1 MTVRGVGIP
10 AFPVV
15 AVAVAAVVT
24 ALFGRYLGA
33 APLAPLYLAVF
44 LAAFRGGSIQGWVAF
59 GLSTV
64 VVLLHPT
71 PLVDLTRR
79 PHPFEFAAVAAAVC
93 VGIIVLAGRTHDAVE
108 RSRAREAEL
117 ARLNRLYNA
126 LSQVDQA
133 IVWSSTREELFG
145 KVCQALVERGGFR
158 MCWIGVADRESAR
171 MSVVARHG
179 DEHDYLGTVQVY
191 VDQRPEGQG
200 PVGTAVHE
208 GRPYVANDFRT
219 DPATLRWRQAA
230 ARSGFLASAAFP
242 IRHQGK
248 PWGVL
253 AVYADAAGLFRDR
266 EVALLEEAAAD
277 LSYALDNFARDTEHA
292 AAEAAA
298 RRERQ
303 LTDSVV
309 ESMPG
314 ILYLYDHRGSFLRW
328 NRNFLTVSGYTA
340 EEMTGLRPQVF
351 FRGEDV
357 ARVNA
362 GIAEVFAQGESALE
376 AGFVTKDGRV
386 IPYYFTGRRVVL
398 DGHPCLLGMGI
409 DISERVR
416 AEEAIRRSEERY
428 HSTLDSIAEG
438 AQILGRDWRYLYL
451 NPAAERHNRRP
462 NAELLGRT
470 MPEAWPGIEGSPVFA
485 LLRRC
490 QEQRA
495 AAQDEVEFLFP
506 DGESRWYDVRAHP
519 VPEGIF
525 VLSVDVTA
533 EHETRTALARHVA
546 LQRIVG
552 RVARIGGWQID
563 LPARTM
569 SWSDE
574 VCDMHEVPRGHRLS
588 PEEGLAMFAPE
599 SRIPMVQALEAC
611 IRDGTPYDLE
621 LAKLTARGR
630 RFWVRTIGE
639 AVRDAGGRI
648 VRVQGAIQDI
658 NERKETETRLA
669 EQAALLDHA
678 QDAIIV
684 RDLAHRVHY
693 WNRSAERM
701 YGWSAEEAAGRPVT
715 ELFYRAPGDPAE
727 YLRAMAT
734 LLQRGEWTGDL
745 EQRTRDGNVV
755 TVEGRWSLL
764 RDPAG
769 TPTSV
774 LAINTDVS
782 HRKALERQLLR
793 AQRLESIGTLAGGIA
808 HDLNNVLTP
817 IMMSIE
823 LLREDDTAE
832 GRLETIDTIASSARK
847 GAEMVRQVLTFARGV
862 EGQRVPVDIPSL
874 VREVEKLVNDTFLKS
889 IEVSARVAPDLPL
902 VLGDRTQ
909 LHQVLLNLCVNAR
922 DAMPEGG
929 TLRIVADRQEVD
941 ARYAAIN
948 PDARVGTYVTVEVAD
963 SGHGMTPDVV
973 DRIFDPFFTTKE
985 QGKGTGLGLSTSL
998 AIVKGH
1004 GGFFRVRSTPG
1015 SGSQF
1020 MILLPAH
1027 TGEPIGAPAPLEP
1040 APAMGNGELILVVD
1054 DEPAIRDVTRKI
1066 LEGNGYRVVLAG
1078 DGAEG
1083 LATYRRRRDDVAVV
1097 LTDMMMP
1104 VMDGDAVIA
1113 ALRQIDPN
1121 VPIIAVSGVVEGV
1134 AAREALAAAGH
1145 TRHLPKP
1152 YTTTELLRAIHGVLR
1167 PQDPSPS
1174 RT

>member
-1 MTVRGVGIP
+1 R
-10 AFPVV
+10 F
-15 AVAVAAVVT
+15 
-24 ALFGRYLGA
+24 LGA

-44 LAAFRGGSIQGWVAF
+44 LSAIRRGPAQGWVAF
-59 GLSTV
+59 GLSAV
-64 VVLLHPT
+64 VVLLRLT

-79 PHPFEFAAVAAAVC
+79 PHPLEFAAVAAAVC

-117 ARLNRLYNA
+117 ARLNRLYDA

-133 IVWSSTREELFG
+133 IVWSGTRQELFD

-158 MCWIGVADRESAR
+158 MCWIGQADRESSR
-171 MSVVARHG
+171 MSVLARHG
-179 DEHDYLGTVQVY
+179 DEHDYLGAVEIY
-191 VDQRPEGQG
+191 VDQRPEGRG
-200 PVGTAVHE
+200 PSGTAFHE
-208 GRPYVANDFRT
+208 GRPYVANDFRS
-219 DPATLRWRQAA
+219 DPATLPWRQAA
-230 ARSGFLASAAFP
+230 ARSGFRAVAAFP
-242 IRHQGK
+242 IRQQGMA
-248 PWGVL
+248 WGVL
-253 AVYADAAGLFRDR
+253 AVYADVAGFFRDR
-266 EVALLEEAAAD
+266 EVALLEEAATD
-277 LSYALDNFARDTEHA
+277 LSYALDNFVRDAEHS

-298 RRERQ
+298 MRERQ

-309 ESMPG
+309 ESTPG
-314 ILYLYDHRGSFLRW
+314 ILYLYDEQGRFLRW

-340 EEMTGLRPQVF
+340 EEMAGLRPQDF
-351 FRGEDV
+351 FRGDDV
-357 ARVNA
+357 ARVSA
-362 GIAEVFAQGESALE
+362 RIAEVFARGESALE

-386 IPYYFTGRRVVL
+386 IPYYFTGRRAEL
-398 DGHPCLLGMGI
+398 DGRPCLVGMGI

-416 AEEAIRRSEERY
+416 AEDATRRSEERY

-438 AQILGRDWRYLYL
+438 AQILGPDWRYLYL

-462 NAELLGRT
+462 NSELLGRT
-470 MPEAWPGIEGSPVFA
+470 MPEAWPGIEGTPVFA

-490 QEQRA
+490 QEERV
-495 AAQDEVEFLFP
+495 AAQGEIAFTFS
-506 DGESRWYDVRAHP
+506 DGEVRWFDVRAHP

-533 EHETRTALARHVA
+533 EHEARSALSRHAA

-552 RVARIGGWQID
+552 RVARIGGWQIE
-563 LPARTM
+563 LPGRTM

-574 VCDMHEVPRGHRLS
+574 VCDMHEVPRGCRLS
-588 PEEGLAMFAPE
+588 LEEGLAMFAPE
-599 SRIPMVQALEAC
+599 SREPMAQALEAC
-611 IRDGTPYDLE
+611 IAAGTPYDLE
-621 LAKLTARGR
+621 LVKLTARGR

-639 AVRDAGGRI
+639 AVRDADGRI
-648 VRVQGAIQDI
+648 IRVQGAIQDI
-658 NERKETETRLA
+658 NERKEAETRLA

-678 QDAIIV
+678 RDAIIV
-684 RDLAHRVHY
+684 RDLEHRVRY

-701 YGWSAEEAAGRPVT
+701 YGWSAAEAAGRPVT
-715 ELFYRAPGDPAE
+715 ELFYRPPGTPE
-727 YLRAMAT
+727 EFLRAMA
-734 LLQRGEWTGDL
+734 LLLEVGEWTGDL

-755 TVEGRWSLL
+755 VVEGRWSLL

-823 LLREDDTAE
+823 LLRADDTAE

-847 GAEMVRQVLTFARGV
+847 GAEMVRQVLSFARGV
-862 EGQRVPVDIPSL
+862 EGQRVPVDIPTL
-874 VREVEKLVNDTFLKS
+874 VKEVEKLVNDTFLKS

-902 VLGDRTQ
+902 VLGDPTQ

-929 TLRIVADRQEVD
+929 TLLIVADRHQVD
-941 ARYAAIN
+941 ARYVAIN
-948 PDARVGTYVTVEVAD
+948 PDARVGTYVTIEVSD
-963 SGHGMTPDVV
+963 SGEGMKPEVL

-1027 TGEPIGAPAPLEP
+1027 SGEPVATAALVEAAPAT
-1040 APAMGNGELILVVD
+1040 GNGELVLVVD
-1054 DEPAIRDVTRKI
+1054 DEAAIRDVTRRI

-1078 DGAEG
+1078 DGAAG
-1083 LATYRRRRDDVAVV
+1083 LATYRRRRDEVAVV

-1104 VMDGDAVIA
+1104 LMDGDAVIA
-1113 ALRQIDPN
+1113 ALRKIDPR

-1134 AAREALAAAGH
+1134 AAGEVLAAAGR

-1152 YTTTELLRAIHGVLR
+1152 YTTTELLRAVHGVLH
-1167 PQDPSPS
+1167 PPDASTPPA
-1174 RT
+1174 